1 MANTPSPSQP
11 PASQPPAPQTPP
23 AAQPPVVLEPAPLKK
38 WMLPFPKTGTGTQSV
53 AAQEDDPQEFTKSW
67 GQSACDGFYPLGLNG
82 QWHGGIHFD
91 ADTGSRFNQADGVR
105 CIADGEVIAYR
116 YDVIP
121 PKSCYKNY
129 EQVQADFA
137 TSFALVR
144 HRLQVSETFMQ
155 GDNAGKTTPSCV
167 FYSLY
172 MHLRHW
178 DVYENDQSIPRPGF
192 WVRDLSQCKVG
203 ERASDPAPQNKDN
216 DNAPNREGWG
226 HDPQTCKM
234 PEPKTGPDGNPLPPG
249 PNAPTCENITENPA
263 PPAGGKG
270 INLRDAS
277 SADAD
282 VVGWAPRDTVIK
294 LGALVQVGNDK
305 ENWYRITGIEGDV
318 FWRNDFSREKLIK
331 QCRVHVGKLDFPIK
345 GPQDKGKDGVYVF
358 PAVPNDKK
366 VAGNLEETAAIKA
379 GELVGHLGN
388 YLRFNPEVINCAT
401 SDSRTLAHL
410 EVFSPEFKKFIE
422 DCRKLEPTAPA
433 SEKTLL
439 KIDKGAKP
447 VSLPGYDLKLDNGKL
462 LMPAKDSPKEGL
474 FIKLAYGEDKVMLR
488 ADFPNGSAGYKEAE
502 QRYIKANDA
511 TEYYFYS
518 ALDANGANPITANL
532 FSSSAQHTKRRVFT
546 PDESKTVWVLRSWY
560 EGRPERQGERK
571 NKVIAVT
578 NAFTQAWKEFPL
590 KAGKNEVKG
599 SVVAV
604 QVIDVKKKGNP
615 LIVHSDEGTT
625 PHSAKDGQGDEAA
638 TWWQIKYAAIE
649 EGTFRDTVFQGE
661 GWVSDKDFDKVT
673 KCSPWSWPAFET
685 TAEDS
690 LKPLDWFN
698 RRVMKDYT
706 PDSPLLSQLFK
717 LLDADGN
724 KELTAEEIRA
734 GWGKPWLAQTL
745 SRQVI
750 EHKSEWGL
758 PMSEW
763 DTLDAKM
770 SEVAGKIPF
779 SNIRPEKVWE
789 EEKKRIKKLL
799 WWDKVAGSHE
809 FPSDIKVW
817 YMHPLGLIENFAGLK
832 KHPIILVN
840 GQKIAL
846 EFLDFNDGEEIP
858 EEEFTAAAS
867 EIGCEVAVVKAIA
880 RVESGPNGAYFNFN
894 GWDRVPAI
902 LFERHIFHQKTQGA
916 YSTEENRNISHSSVS
931 LRRNADYP
939 HVDGYWRSERQ
950 YERLLRAYALDKKA
964 ALLSASWG
972 KFQLM
977 GFNYATVPSVTSVED
992 MVRKFGASEKW
1003 HFKGLIGFAKSS
1015 ASLRR
1020 AIVAKDWP
1028 RIARGYNGPNY
1039 GDYDVKMEAA
1049 YNAIRNGN

>member
-1 MANTPSPSQP
+1 
-11 PASQPPAPQTPP
+11 
-23 AAQPPVVLEPAPLKK
+23 VLEPAPLKK

-178 DVYENDQSIPRPGF
+178 DVYENDQGIPRPGF

-203 ERASDPAPQNKDN
+203 ERVSDPAPQNKDN
-216 DNAPNREGWG
+216 APNWEGWG

-234 PEPKTGPDGNPLPPG
+234 PEPKLGPDGQPLPLA
-249 PNAPTCENITENPA
+249 PNAPTCEIIPENPA

-270 INLRDAS
+270 INLRDHPS
-277 SADAD
+277 GTL
-282 VVGWAPRDTVIK
+282 VGWAPRDTVIK

-318 FWRNDFSREKLIK
+318 FWRNDFNKDKLIK

-366 VAGNLEETAAIKA
+366 VAGNLQETAAIKA

-388 YLRFNPEVINCAT
+388 YLRFNPEVIDCAT
-401 SDSRTLAHL
+401 RNSRTVTHL
-410 EVFSPEFKKFIE
+410 EVFSPTFKKFIE
-422 DCRKLEPTAPA
+422 DCRELEPTAPL
-433 SEKTLL
+433 SEKNLL

-447 VSLPGYDLKLDNGKL
+447 VFLPGYDEKLVNGEL

-474 FIKLAYGEDKVMLR
+474 FIKLARNKLERGKTDVQLR
-488 ADFPNGSAGYKEAE
+488 GDFAPNEAGYKKAE
-502 QRYIKANDA
+502 QYYLKANDA
-511 TEYYFYS
+511 ATKYYFFAAVDENGEQSVS
-518 ALDANGANPITANL
+518 ANT
-532 FSSSAQHTKRRVFT
+532 FSTGRTHRKVFV
-546 PDESKTVWVLRSWY
+546 PEEGKAVWVLRSWY
-560 EGRPERQGERK
+560 EGRPERLGNINRIIEI
-571 NKVIAVT
+571 N

-590 KAGKNEVKG
+590 KAGQNEVKG

-625 PHSAKDGQGDEAA
+625 PHSAKDDQGDKAA

-649 EGTFRDTVFQGE
+649 EGMFRDTVFQGE
-661 GWVSDKDFDKVT
+661 GWISDKDFPKVT

-685 TAEDS
+685 TEEDP
-690 LKPLDWFN
+690 LNPLDWFK
-698 RRVMKDYT
+698 RRLVKDYT
-706 PDSPLLSQLFK
+706 PSTPLLSQLFK
-717 LLDADGN
+717 LLDEDGN
-724 KELTAEEIRA
+724 KELTDKEIQA

-750 EHKSEWGL
+750 KHKSEWGL

-763 DTLDAKM
+763 DALDKEM
-770 SEVAGKIPF
+770 SEYAGKIPF

-789 EEKKRIKKLL
+789 EEKKRIEKLL
-799 WWDKVAGSHE
+799 WWDKVAGNHG
-809 FPSDIKVW
+809 FPAKDQITVW
-817 YMHPLGLIENFAGLK
+817 HVHPLGLIENFYESEQTQLITLEMLNVACPEGSPQYHQSILNHMNKYAPLYDINTPIRIAHFLAQVAHESKFKTREEDGNYNPRRMRQIFGCRLK
-832 KHPIILVN
+832 TDKTSGYNPNTDDCDTSRLRPKLWTEEGNYAHNARNLLSYVYADRMENGSEPSQEGYKYRGRGIIQLTGKKNYRITTQFFNEKNPDDIQDFVENPHLISESLKYGIASAFIYVTKIGTGFLVAADSDNVTNTTIAVN
-840 GQKIAL
+840 GAL
-846 EFLDFNDGEEIP
+846 TGLG
-858 EEEFTAAAS
+858 
-867 EIGCEVAVVKAIA
+867 
-880 RVESGPNGAYFNFN
+880 
-894 GWDRVPAI
+894 DR
-902 LFERHIFHQKTQGA
+902 T
-916 YSTEENRNISHSSVS
+916 
-931 LRRNADYP
+931 
-939 HVDGYWRSERQ
+939 
-950 YERLLRAYALDKKA
+950 ERLNNLKN
-964 ALLSASWG
+964 
-972 KFQLM
+972 LM
-977 GFNYATVPSVTSVED
+977 G
-992 MVRKFGASEKW
+992 
-1003 HFKGLIGFAKSS
+1003 I
-1015 ASLRR
+1015 
-1020 AIVAKDWP
+1020 
-1028 RIARGYNGPNY
+1028 
-1039 GDYDVKMEAA
+1039 
-1049 YNAIRNGN
+1049 